1 MNAKNILRAFLI
13 AVFVLGTL
21 AMNAQIKI
29 YVYKSNGTTDGYNIA
44 DLDSISFV
52 APAAEEEYDYTK
64 LILTEISG
72 EHKFIEIYNS
82 GAKPISMKGVKLVRN
97 DGQSSW
103 PTAESNDIIP
113 AGAYRLFLFNSYT
126 AGLDTNPAFV
136 GWTVG
141 SGISDQQ
148 TLKIAI
154 LDPDGVEVSVFIR
167 GDETVM
173 LPWQTTSGV
182 TRNRNQSYS
191 LMGDGTWAYADPT
204 PGEENGPKVSE
215 IVSPGYLTATP

>member
-1 MNAKNILRAFLI
+1 MNTKNILRAFLT
-13 AVFVLGTL
+13 AVFVLGTV
-21 AMNAQIKI
+21 AMNAQTKI
-29 YVYKSNGTTDGYNIA
+29 YVHKTDGTASEYNIA
-44 DLDSISFV
+44 DLDSISFT
-52 APAAEEEYDYTK
+52 APTSVDYTA
-64 LILTEISG
+64 LILTEVSG
-72 EHKFIEIYNS
+72 EHKFVEIYNS
-82 GAKPISMKGVKLVRN
+82 GTENIPMQGVKLSRN

-103 PTAESNDIIP
+103 TGTAVDVIP
-113 AGAYRLFLFNSYT
+113 AGEYRLFLFNSFS

-154 LDPDGVEVSVFIR
+154 VDPQENEVSVFIR

-182 TRNRNQSYS
+182 TRNRDHSYS
-191 LMGDGTWAYADPT
+191 RMSNGTWAYADPT
-204 PGEENGPKVSE
+204 PGEENGAQMGE
-215 IVSPGYLTATP
+215 IVNPGYLTATP